1 MYPLFSYKCT
11 TSFSHFC
18 FTCHTVP
25 PTVGIRAGNL
35 QCNNNVSICA
45 ITTGATGYL
54 ECTPVGVPTPNL
66 TLTTTAPQSGNVMLS
81 DNQVVI
87 TTAVAGN
94 AGTYTC
100 NASNLLDFAEQT
112 FQLQVGGKS

>member
-1 MYPLFSYKCT
+1 MPRLIQP
-11 TSFSHFC
+11 FC
-18 FTCHTVP
+18 FTHHTVP

-35 QCNNNVSICA
+35 QCNNDVSICA

-54 ECTPVGVPTPNL
+54 ECTTVGVPTPNL

-81 DNQVVI
+81 GNQVVI
-87 TTAVAGN
+87 TTAMAGN